1 MKCTTVSRIDRTT
14 TNASHIKLWIQLC
27 DRAGTVGR
35 QQEKLMSEQRA
46 MAAVLWHSFN
56 ACHCLRRRGC
66 DQSSRFVAHVGACNI
81 CFVQLERTL
90 NVVSDAVCSV
100 ALPVDDAV
108 VLQSAESRCSL
119 GAHVHV
125 QKMSLNG
132 HEFSTDTS
140 R

>member
-1 MKCTTVSRIDRTT
+1 MTVSRIDRTT
-14 TNASHIKLWIQLC
+14 KNASHIKLWIQLC
-27 DRAGTVGR
+27 DRAGTVSR
-35 QQEKLMSEQRA
+35 QQEKLMNEQWA
-46 MAAVLWHSFN
+46 MASVLWHSIN
-56 ACHCLRRRGC
+56 ACHCLRKHGC
-66 DQSSRFVAHVGACNI
+66 DQSSRFVAHVGVSNI

-90 NVVSDAVCSV
+90 NVVCDVLSSV

-119 GAHVHV
+119 GEYVHV

-132 HEFSTDTS
+132 HDFFTHTS